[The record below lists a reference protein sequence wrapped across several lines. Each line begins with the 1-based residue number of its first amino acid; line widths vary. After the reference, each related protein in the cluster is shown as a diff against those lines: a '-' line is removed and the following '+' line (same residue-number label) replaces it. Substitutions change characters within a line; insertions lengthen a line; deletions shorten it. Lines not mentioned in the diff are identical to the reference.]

1 MATIFNNRHLAFKIS
16 FLTVAIG
23 LSCLYSYKTENSV
36 VTLAECLA
44 NPDRFD
50 NVPLS
55 IGGGAKIGIV
65 HKDRFQVVKG
75 KNRIWVKGTAEGLV
89 VNEYINLKAVFH
101 KEGYLEL
108 EQAHLLKLR
117 RLKMVLSVIPL
128 LVITGLFLRTY
139 RVRFKWP
146 VFMER

>member
-1 MATIFNNRHLAFKIS
+1 M
-16 FLTVAIG
+16 
-23 LSCLYSYKTENSV
+23 
-36 VTLAECLA
+36 TLAECLA

-65 HKDRFQVVKG
+65 HKDRFQVATG
-75 KNRIWVKGTAEGLV
+75 ENRIWVKGTAEGLV

-108 EQAHLLKLR
+108 EQAHVLRLR
-117 RLKMVLSVIPL
+117 RLKIVLSVIPL
-128 LVITGLFLRTY
+128 LVITGLFLRIY
-139 RVRFKWP
+139 RVRLQWP
-146 VFMER
+146 FFIER